1 MSRHSLPS
9 PVFKTKIDANCW
21 WRIEKPCQ
29 MNNNRS
35 DFVPV
40 AKAEVTAHYVRM
52 EFERDVLCDLGANL
66 RLCVSHFPLK
76 WKFEYTFE
84 SRIWLHFCFESRV
97 KRDLAHWT
105 PYTIDDHSMKAHNR
119 FGAMILLNVCMH
131 FFRPFLLPSLLSFAI
146 WFVWIFKGR
155 FFKSIPL
162 NCVWKQPWSSGFVC
176 NINKTEKFQ
185 EKKIQ
190 NWFVRACVSMEKYVG
205 TLLIGW
211 ALLGL
216 PTFLAIPRIIQ

>member
-1 MSRHSLPS
+1 
-9 PVFKTKIDANCW
+9 
-21 WRIEKPCQ
+21 

-40 AKAEVTAHYVRM
+40 AKAEGRAHYVRM

-131 FFRPFLLPSLLSFAI
+131 FFPSFSASIFALFCHLICLDFKRPFFRKHP
-146 WFVWIFKGR
+146 FKLCVKTTMIKWLCVQHKQNG
-155 FFKSIPL
+155 KIPREKNTKL
-162 NCVWKQPWSSGFVC
+162 VC
-176 NINKTEKFQ
+176 
-185 EKKIQ
+185 
-190 NWFVRACVSMEKYVG
+190 ACVSMEKYVG